1 VLFTPHVAGVTRQAS
16 TNLFRDA
23 WANVERVLVRGE
35 APQNRV
41 Y

>member
-1 VLFTPHVAGVTRQAS
+1 M
-16 TNLFRDA
+16 LFREA

-35 APQNRV
+35 APFNRV